1 MSQKISGFV
10 LLHKPPG
17 MTSFKTLECLKSKK
31 EKHKVGHTGTLDKFA
46 EGLLI
51 AVIGKMTKFSN
62 YITDL
67 KKEYFAEIRFGT
79 ETDTLDPEGKVT
91 ATASVKPSYKTV
103 EQSLD
108 SHTGRIEQ
116 TPPFY
121 SAVHSGGKRA
131 YQLARNGVDP
141 VLKPRA
147 VHVHEIE
154 LISYEYPLLLMRVVC
169 SKGTYIRS
177 LARDIARACGTVAF
191 VRKLT
196 RTKIGPFLLEEAV
209 SFENISLKR
218 HLISP
223 EHIFSRLGFVHE
235 ARVKNGYAS
244 HLLEGKKISPF
255 FFREEPQETGL
266 HAVFDGEHRFLAL
279 IERNEKGFSYKFTGK
294 D

>member
-1 MSQKISGFV
+1 MNQKISGFV

-17 MTSFKTLECLKSKK
+17 ITSFKTLECLKSKE

-67 KKEYFAEIRFGT
+67 QKEYIAEIRFGT

-91 ATASVKPSYKTV
+91 ATACGKPSYETV

-141 VLKPRA
+141 ALKPRA
-147 VHVHEIE
+147 VHVYEIE
-154 LISYEYPLLLMRVVC
+154 LISYEYPLLLIRVAC

-177 LARDIARACGTVAF
+177 LARDIALYCGTVAF
-191 VRKLT
+191 VRKLS
-196 RTKIGPFLLEEAV
+196 RTKIGPFLLKEAV
-209 SFENISLKR
+209 SFEDVSLKR
-218 HLISP
+218 HLIPP

-235 ARVKNGYAS
+235 ARVKNGYAP

-255 FFREEPQETGL
+255 LFRKEPQEAGL
-266 HAVFDGEHRFLAL
+266 HAVFDGESRFLAL

-294 D
+294 E

>member
-1 MSQKISGFV
+1 
-10 LLHKPPG
+10 LHKPPG
-17 MTSFKTLECLKSKK
+17 ITSFKTLESLKSKK

-67 KKEYFAEIRFGT
+67 QKEYIAEIRFGT

-91 ATASVKPSYKTV
+91 ATACVKPSYKTV
-103 EQSLD
+103 EQSLEL
-108 SHTGRIEQ
+108 HTGRIEQ
-116 TPPFY
+116 TPPIY

-131 YQLARNGVDP
+131 YQLARNGADP
-141 VLKPRA
+141 SLKPRT
-147 VHVHEIE
+147 VHVYEME
-154 LISYEYPLLLMRVVC
+154 LISYEYPLLLIRVVC

-196 RTKIGPFLLEEAV
+196 RTKIGPFMLEEAV
-209 SFENISLKR
+209 SFEDISLKR

-223 EHIFSRLGFVHE
+223 EHVFSRLGFVHE
-235 ARVKNGYAS
+235 ARVKNGYAP

-255 FFREEPQETGL
+255 FFREEPEEAGL
-266 HAVFDGEHRFLAL
+266 HAVFDGENRFLAL

>member
-1 MSQKISGFV
+1 M
-10 LLHKPPG
+10 LHKPPG
-17 MTSFKTLECLKSKK
+17 ITSFKALDRLKSKK

-67 KKEYFAEIRFGT
+67 HKEYFAEIRFGT

-91 ATASVKPSYKTV
+91 ATACRKPSYETV
-103 EQSLD
+103 KQSLD
-108 SHTGRIEQ
+108 SHTGRIDQ
-116 TPPFY
+116 TPPVY

-141 VLKPRA
+141 TLKPRD
-147 VHVHEIE
+147 VHVYEIE
-154 LISYEYPLLLMRVVC
+154 LISYEYPSLLIRVVC

-177 LARDIARACGTVAF
+177 LARDIARYCGTVAF

-196 RTKIGPFLLEEAV
+196 RTKIGPFLLSEAV
-209 SFENISLKR
+209 SLEDVSLER
-218 HLISP
+218 HLIPP
-223 EHIFSRLGFVHE
+223 ESIFSRLGFVHE
-235 ARVKNGYAS
+235 ARVKNGYAP

-255 FFREEPQETGL
+255 FFRNEPQEAGL
-266 HAVFDGEHRFLAL
+266 HAVFDGERRFLAL
-279 IERNEKGFSYKFTGK
+279 IERNEEGFSYKFTGK
-294 D
+294 DS

>member
-1 MSQKISGFV
+1 
-10 LLHKPPG
+10 LHKPPG
-17 MTSFKTLECLKSKK
+17 ITSFKTLESLKSKK

-67 KKEYFAEIRFGT
+67 QKEYIAEIRFGT

-91 ATASVKPSYKTV
+91 ATACVKPSYKTV
-103 EQSLD
+103 EQSLE

-116 TPPFY
+116 TPPIY

-131 YQLARNGVDP
+131 YQLARNGADP
-141 VLKPRA
+141 SLKPRT
-147 VHVHEIE
+147 VHVYEME
-154 LISYEYPLLLMRVVC
+154 LISYEYPLLLIRVVC

-209 SFENISLKR
+209 SFEDISLKR

-223 EHIFSRLGFVHE
+223 EHVFSRLGFVHE
-235 ARVKNGYAS
+235 ARVKNGYAP

-255 FFREEPQETGL
+255 FFREEPEEAGL
-266 HAVFDGEHRFLAL
+266 HAVFDGENRFLAL